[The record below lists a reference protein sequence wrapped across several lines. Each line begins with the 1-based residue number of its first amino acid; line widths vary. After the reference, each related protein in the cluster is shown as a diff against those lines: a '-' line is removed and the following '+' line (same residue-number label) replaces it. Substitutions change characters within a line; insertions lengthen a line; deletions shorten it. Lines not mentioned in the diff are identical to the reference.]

1 MIEIMVAQLESR
13 DERISILKETLSE
26 VKEKYETKN

>member
-1 MIEIMVAQLESR
+1 MVAQLENR
-13 DERISILKETLSE
+13 DERISILIEMLFE